1 MADTP
6 IVNILE
12 QIAHFAC
19 DQVGGAARVIN
30 PSAAQDCH
38 STVSNIAD
46 SADKFVKDPVGTVA
60 GAIGNDIFDKILT
73 SFWNG
78 SVGIYRDF
86 ITSWLRAGPIID
98 PEKSSAFQ
106 WGTGVVNIFTLLAVT
121 IGIMVAGVKI
131 VWEQRGEDI
140 RYVLSS
146 LGRVI
151 LVSGM
156 GVAIISLLL
165 TASDQA
171 AAAIL
176 ESSNWSSRDTTAI
189 LGDPGKAVAALG
201 AILFLPGAIMV
212 LVVIVQWCIMIFVAI
227 ATPVLLMYWPVAE
240 GITFAAGGRGFSR
253 VSKWLLAFILFKPTV
268 AVLYGFAFQE
278 LKGGDGIGGIVT
290 AVCIIAMAPF
300 ALPALL
306 KIVNPAAAGT
316 GADGAGT
323 ALAGMAGMAVGAA
336 GMAAGAATGGAGAA
350 AAAGG
355 SSGASA
361 SAFMF
366 SSMGP
371 TLAESGGMAGIGGGG
386 ATGAAG
392 AASGSGGGGSGAV
405 AAGGSSAGASGGSG
419 AIVAGGPAPAAA
431 SSSGSSGPAP
441 AASSSGGAVAAPAP
455 DAGGSAPQ
463 AAGGGMVGI
472 GLTVSAGGDT
482 GAAPGS
488 GSGGGS
494 AGVSRFAQ
502 AAQVLENHMPRAEH
516 AEEVLLDEQAVDQIH

>member
-1 MADTP
+1 MGFQT
-6 IVNILE
+6 VN
-12 QIAHFAC
+12 Q
-19 DQVGGAARVIN
+19 
-30 PSAAQDCH
+30 
-38 STVSNIAD
+38 
-46 SADKFVKDPVGTVA
+46 FVKDTTKNLTDFSCDYNPIYRIQGTVEACHKAAEHIGNEAGKAAENPVGYVA
-60 GAIGNDIFDKILT
+60 KKVADGAFNQILE

-78 SVGIYRDF
+78 AVGVYRDF

-98 PEKSSAFQ
+98 PEKSSAFA
-106 WGTGVVNIFTLLAVT
+106 WGSGVVNIFTLLAVT

-151 LVSGM
+151 VVSGM
-156 GVAIISLLL
+156 GVTLISLLL

-176 ESSNWSSRDTTAI
+176 ESSNWSQRDTTAI

-268 AVLYGFAFQE
+268 AILYGFAFQE

-336 GMAAGAATGGAGAA
+336 GVAAGAATGGAGAA

-366 SSMGP
+366 SNMGP
-371 TLAESGGMAGIGGGG
+371 TLAESGGMAGIGGG
-386 ATGAAG
+386 AAG
-392 AASGSGGGGSGAV
+392 AAGGGSGGGSGGSAV

-419 AIVAGGPAPAAA
+419 AIATA
-431 SSSGSSGPAP
+431 GPAP
-441 AASSSGGAVAAPAP
+441 AASSGSGGAAAASAPSGGAATAPAP

-482 GAAPGS
+482 GAAPGG
-488 GSGGGS
+488 GSGGGG